1 MARGD
6 PRDWMWSEA
15 LQMLAQA
22 ERLHHQVFRPQTAG
36 RLRPSWEPPVDV
48 LETEREVLILAAL
61 PGVDV
66 QTGRGRD
73 RERHARPVGRAHG
86 SGRTAHRQDPSH
98 GTAAGPLRA
107 PHRRC
112 RPAVYGEVR
121 RFEVNGCLVVTLA
134 KAGHA
139 EAAMSPQDDVNSSQ

>member
-1 MARGD
+1 MTRGD

-22 ERLHHQVFRPQTAG
+22 ERLHQQTFRPQTAG

-66 QTGRGRD
+66 QRVEAVIENGTLVLSG
-73 RERHARPVGRAHG
+73 ERTVPAEL
-86 SGRTAHRQDPSH
+86 RTAKIHRMELPQ
-98 GTAAGPLRA
+98 GRFE
-107 PHRRC
+107 RRIAL
-112 RPAVYGEVR
+112 PPGVYGEVR
-121 RFEVNGCLVVTLA
+121 RFEANGCLVVTLA
-134 KAGHA
+134 KAG
-139 EAAMSPQDDVNSSQ
+139 MRRQP